1 MIPYVDWLL
10 IFVFENALKKNGFS
24 LLSMW
29 LNIIIEPVKQKKKL
43 EFLLLNKFNIACFN
57 FNKKS

>member
-10 IFVFENALKKNGFS
+10 IFVFENALKKNSFS

-29 LNIIIEPVKQKKKL
+29 LNIIIESVKQKKKL
-43 EFLLLNKFNIACFN
+43 EFLLLNKFNIACF
-57 FNKKS
+57 